1 MSERK
6 RFNYLTIAQTQI
18 LHDWGVRLRVMFRG
32 AVLYHVGSSTQRTG
46 WRDVDVRLILPDKD
60 HARLTKSVDVHLL
73 NVAVSLWGER
83 VTGLPIDFQVQ
94 QMTAAN
100 EEFGHSFRNPIG
112 LGDAR

>member
-1 MSERK
+1 MSERR
-6 RFNYLTIAQTQI
+6 RFNYLTVAQTQV

-32 AVLYHVGSSTQRTG
+32 AVSYHVGSSTQRKE
-46 WRDVDVRLILPDKD
+46 WRDVDVRLILADKD
-60 HARLTKSVDVHLL
+60 HAKLAKSVDLHLL

-100 EEFGHSFRNPIG
+100 DEFGNSFRNPIG
-112 LGDAR
+112 LSDAR